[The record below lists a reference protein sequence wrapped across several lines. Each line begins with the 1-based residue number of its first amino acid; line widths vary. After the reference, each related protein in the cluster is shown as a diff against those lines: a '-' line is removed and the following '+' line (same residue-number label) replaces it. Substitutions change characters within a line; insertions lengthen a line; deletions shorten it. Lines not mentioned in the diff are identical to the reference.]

1 MRILSTVVLG
11 AGLLLA
17 GVSQAAW
24 FSSASSYTQTRY
36 PIVLAHGL
44 LGFDSLL
51 GVDYWYGVPGALRNG
66 GAQVYLA
73 EVSQLNSTETR
84 GEELIEQIEEIVALS
99 GKTRVNLIGHSHGG
113 PTARYVAGTRPDLVA
128 SVTSVGGPQHGSA
141 TADFLRN
148 IPDDSAAQNLFGGIA
163 EQLATLI
170 NVLSGSRS
178 LATQDAVAALKA
190 LDSESAARF
199 NQRFPQA
206 VPRRYCGEGDY
217 QVNGIRYYSWSG
229 TQPLTHLL
237 DPSDALMGVTALTFI
252 GEDQTDGLVG
262 RCSSRLGKVI
272 RDNYRMNH
280 MDQINHVFGL
290 TSLLETDPLTVFRQH
305 ANRLKG
311 EGL

>member
-1 MRILSTVVLG
+1 MRILPTVALVTGILS
-11 AGLLLA
+11 AGL
-17 GVSQAAW
+17 SQAAW
-24 FSSASSYTQTRY
+24 FSGSSSYTQTRY

-44 LGFDSLL
+44 LGFDSIL
-51 GVDYWYGVPGALRNG
+51 GVDYWYGVAGALRNG
-66 GAQVYLA
+66 GASVYQA
-73 EVSQLNSTETR
+73 EVSQLNTTETR
-84 GEELIEQIEEIVALS
+84 GEELIEQVEEIIALS
-99 GKTRVNLIGHSHGG
+99 GKPKVNLIGHSHGG

-141 TADFLRN
+141 TADLLRG
-148 IPDDSAAQNLFGGIA
+148 IPDDSTAQNLLGGIA
-163 EQLATLI
+163 EQLARLI

-190 LDSESAARF
+190 LDSEGAARF
-199 NQRFPQA
+199 NARFPQA
-206 VPRRYCGEGDY
+206 VPRRYCGEGEY
-217 QVNGIRYYSWSG
+217 RVNGIRYYSWSG

-237 DPSDALMGVTALTFI
+237 DPSAALMAVTSLAFI
-252 GEDQTDGLVG
+252 GGAQPDGLVG

-290 TSLLETDPLTVFRQH
+290 TNLFETDPLTVFRQH

>member
-1 MRILSTVVLG
+1 MRVLNAVVLG
-11 AGLLLA
+11 SGLLFAGLA
-17 GVSQAAW
+17 QAVW

-51 GVDYWYGVPGALRNG
+51 GVDYWYGVPGALRRG
-66 GAQVYLA
+66 GAQVYQA
-73 EVSQLNSTETR
+73 EVSQLNTTETR
-84 GEELIEQIEEIVALS
+84 GEELIEQVEEIVALS
-99 GKTRVNLIGHSHGG
+99 GKPKVNLIGHSHGG
-113 PTARYVAGTRPDLVA
+113 PTARYVAATRPDLVA

-141 TADFLRN
+141 TADLLRG
-148 IPDDSAAQNLFGGIA
+148 IPDDSTAQNLLGGIA
-163 EQLATLI
+163 GQLAQLI

-190 LDSESAARF
+190 LDSEGAARF
-199 NQRFPQA
+199 NARFPQA
-206 VPRRYCGEGDY
+206 VPRRYCGEGDHT
-217 QVNGIRYYSWSG
+217 VNGVRYYSWSG
-229 TQPLTHLL
+229 TQPMTHLL
-237 DPSDALMGVTALTFI
+237 DPSDALMAMTSLAFI
-252 GEDQTDGLVG
+252 GGDQTDGLVG

-290 TSLLETDPLTVFRQH
+290 TSLFETDPLTVFRQH

-311 EGL
+311 DGL